1 MKIKVYLEEKDKE
14 EFVELEEN
22 SKVRDVLD
30 NLNIDSGIVIIA
42 NKHNEVV
49 TVDYVLKDNEEI
61 KIIPVISGG

>member
-22 SKVRDVLD
+22 SRVRDVLN
-30 NLNIDSGIVIIA
+30 NLNIDPGIVIIA